1 MSTEW
6 NRVLAELKTELP
18 PLFGELVTSLGTE
31 LGADLERY
39 AIAIAND
46 LTQTVA
52 RLALADD
59 EVVQR
64 NLVHL
69 KAQLM
74 TIAVAEHVHV
84 SAATIA
90 KMNEVLTIT
99 MRIVLGALRVATT
112 VA

>member
-1 MSTEW
+1 MTTEW
-6 NRVLAELKTELP
+6 TRVLADLKTELP
-18 PLFGELVTSLGTE
+18 PLFGDLVTTLGE
-31 LGADLERY
+31 DIGKDLEKY

-46 LTQTVA
+46 LTATVA

-59 EVVQR
+59 EVVQK
-64 NLVHL
+64 NLQHL

-74 TIAVAEHVHV
+74 MLAVAEHVHV
-84 SAATIA
+84 SAVTIA

-99 MRIVLGALRVATT
+99 MRIVLGALRIATT

>member
-1 MSTEW
+1 VSDW
-6 NRVLAELKTELP
+6 NEVLKNLKTELP
-18 PLFGELVTSLGTE
+18 PLFTELVTNLGSDIQK
-31 LGADLERY
+31 DLEKY
-39 AIAIAND
+39 AFAIAND
-46 LTQTVA
+46 LTATVA

-59 EVVQR
+59 EEVQR

-74 TIAVAEHVHV
+74 TLAVAEHVHV

-90 KMNEVLTIT
+90 KMNEVLTVV